1 LEAGKQ
7 VSSSNYFKIQ
17 MYSLA
22 VAGSIII
29 FNECGRLALLY
40 FVEEERHPTQ
50 SKVQREKVFVITI
63 FKFANA
69 AIVPMVAQ

>member
-1 LEAGKQ
+1 
-7 VSSSNYFKIQ
+7 

-22 VAGSIII
+22 VASSIII

-40 FVEEERHPTQ
+40 FVDEERHPTQ

-63 FKFANA
+63 FKFTNSAV
-69 AIVPMVAQ
+69 VPMIA